1 MYRYRRGV
9 SGVTFLAVCANSVAA
24 SPRTTLFGP
33 LPKTCKKGLAVK
45 GAESAVWLSRF
56 EKFRPCWHYGWT
68 YWDNLDLVP
77 NYPSDIEYV
86 PLVNKYHIEEPE
98 PRAMLEKMASEGRI
112 QNLLGYNEP
121 DLAGQGNMNVSEAL
135 RLWPKYEELKRIS
148 EAAGQPLSL
157 GGPVVAVS
165 ALCGTSCKGAPTTP
179 CKHGNW
185 QKDFMDGVSQR
196 QLEVDFMPLHI
207 YDIPDPEKFL
217 TFVDDVHNC
226 YGLPIWIT
234 EFAKRDWSANATKP
248 NKYLWTLLR
257 CWARHAPRC
266 S

>member
-1 MYRYRRGV
+1 M
-9 SGVTFLAVCANSVAA
+9 
-24 SPRTTLFGP
+24 
-33 LPKTCKKGLAVK
+33 PKTCKKGLAVK

-68 YWDNLDLVP
+68 YKDSLDLVP

-148 EAAGQPLSL
+148 EAAGASSPSPPVPLR
-157 GGPVVAVS
+157 GRTRA
-165 ALCGTSCKGAPTTP
+165 
-179 CKHGNW
+179 
-185 QKDFMDGVSQR
+185 D
-196 QLEVDFMPLHI
+196 
-207 YDIPDPEKFL
+207 
-217 TFVDDVHNC
+217 
-226 YGLPIWIT
+226 
-234 EFAKRDWSANATKP
+234 
-248 NKYLWTLLR
+248 
-257 CWARHAPRC
+257 
-266 S
+266 